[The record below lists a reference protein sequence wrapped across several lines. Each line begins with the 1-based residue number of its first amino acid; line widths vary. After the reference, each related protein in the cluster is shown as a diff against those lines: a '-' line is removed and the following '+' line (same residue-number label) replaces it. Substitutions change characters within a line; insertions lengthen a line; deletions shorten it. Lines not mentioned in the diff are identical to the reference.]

1 MTTPSAL
8 SPPSTQGRTAPAAP
22 ELTLVIPVHNEAD
35 VLPTLLNRLTEL
47 RLALATTIEFL
58 FVDDGSRDN
67 SVALLLQARRR
78 LPGIRVLQLSR
89 NFGKEPAVT
98 AGLHH
103 ARGQAVILLDA
114 DLQDPPELIP
124 EMVAHWRKGA
134 DVVLMKRR
142 TRAGESWLKRTT
154 ASAFYRLINR
164 ISDAPIPVDTGD
176 FRLMSRR
183 TVDAINQLPE
193 RNRYLKGMF
202 AWVGMPTV
210 TLEFDR
216 DPRLAGQT
224 KWNYLKL
231 MHLAMEGITSF
242 SIRPLRV
249 ALVLG
254 LAAATTGGLF
264 GAWQVLKA
272 LIMGVSTPGY
282 ASMIAIITFLSGIQ
296 LLCVGLLGEY
306 VGRIYLETKQR
317 PVYIIADDSDE
328 HQEDA
333 YQKLRVANDDTDH

>member
-1 MTTPSAL
+1 MTPTDPLL
-8 SPPSTQGRTAPAAP
+8 SI
-22 ELTLVIPVHNEAD
+22 VIPVHNEAD
-35 VLPTLLNRLTEL
+35 VIATLLNRLVLVCRQLGTATEL
-47 RLALATTIEFL
+47 L

-78 LPGIRVLQLSR
+78 YPDIRVLQLSR
-89 NFGKEPAVT
+89 NFGKEAAVS
-98 AGLHH
+98 AGLTH
-103 ARGQAVILLDA
+103 AKGDAVILMDA

-124 EMVAHWRKGA
+124 DMVAQWRNGA

-142 TRAGESWLKRTT
+142 TRAGESWLKRAT
-154 ASAFYRLINR
+154 ASLFYRLINH

-183 TVDAINQLPE
+183 TVDALNQLPE

-216 DPRLAGQT
+216 DPRLAGKT

-231 MHLAMEGITSF
+231 AHLAMEGITSF
-242 SIRPLRV
+242 STRPLRI
-249 ALVLG
+249 ALILG
-254 LAAATTGGLF
+254 LLAAGAGGLF
-264 GAWQVLKA
+264 GTWEVLKA
-272 LIMGVSTPGY
+272 LLMGVSTPGY
-282 ASMIAIITFLSGIQ
+282 ASMIAMITFLSGVQ

-306 VGRIYLETKQR
+306 VGRIYMETKQR
-317 PVYIIADDSDE
+317 PVFILAEDSDE
-328 HQEDA
+328 HIQE
-333 YQKLRVANDDTDH
+333 YQPTLRVAGNDKNH

>member
-1 MTTPSAL
+1 MTPTDPLL
-8 SPPSTQGRTAPAAP
+8 SI
-22 ELTLVIPVHNEAD
+22 VIPVHNEAD
-35 VLPTLLNRLTEL
+35 VIATLLNRLVLVCRQLGTATEL
-47 RLALATTIEFL
+47 L

-78 LPGIRVLQLSR
+78 YPDIRVLQLSR
-89 NFGKEPAVT
+89 NFGKEAAVS
-98 AGLHH
+98 AGLTH
-103 ARGQAVILLDA
+103 AKGDAVILMDA

-124 EMVAHWRKGA
+124 DMVAQWRNGA

-142 TRAGESWLKRTT
+142 TRAGESWLKRAT
-154 ASAFYRLINR
+154 ASLFYRLINH

-183 TVDAINQLPE
+183 TVDALNQLPE

-216 DPRLAGQT
+216 DPRLAGKT

-231 MHLAMEGITSF
+231 AHLAMEGITSF
-242 SIRPLRV
+242 STRPLRI
-249 ALVLG
+249 ALILG
-254 LAAATTGGLF
+254 LLAAGAGGLF
-264 GAWQVLKA
+264 GIWEVLKA
-272 LIMGVSTPGY
+272 LLMGVSTPGY
-282 ASMIAIITFLSGIQ
+282 ASMIAMITFLSGVQ

-306 VGRIYLETKQR
+306 VGRIYMETKQR
-317 PVYIIADDSDE
+317 PVFILAEDSDE
-328 HQEDA
+328 HIQQ
-333 YQKLRVANDDTDH
+333 YQPTLRIAGNDQKH

>member
-1 MTTPSAL
+1 MTSTNPRL
-8 SPPSTQGRTAPAAP
+8 S
-22 ELTLVIPVHNEAD
+22 VVVPVHNEAD
-35 VLPTLLNRLTEL
+35 VIPTLLNRLVLVCRKLEMTTEL
-47 RLALATTIEFL
+47 L

-78 LPGIRVLQLSR
+78 YPDIRVLQLSR
-89 NFGKEPAVT
+89 NFGKEAAVT
-98 AGLHH
+98 AGL
-103 ARGQAVILLDA
+103 ANAKGDAVILMDA

-124 EMVAHWRKGA
+124 DMVAQWRKGT

-142 TRAGESWLKRTT
+142 SRAGESWLKRAT
-154 ASAFYRLINR
+154 ASLFYRLINR
-164 ISDAPIPVDTGD
+164 ISDATIPVDTGD

-183 TVDAINQLPE
+183 TVDALNRLPE

-216 DPRLAGQT
+216 DPRLAGKT

-231 MHLAMEGITSF
+231 AHLAMEGITSF
-242 SIRPLRV
+242 STRPLRI

-254 LAAATTGGLF
+254 LLAAGAGGLF
-264 GAWQVLKA
+264 GTWEVLKA
-272 LIMGVSTPGY
+272 LVMGVSTPGY
-282 ASMIAIITFLSGIQ
+282 ASMIAMITFLSGVQ

-306 VGRIYLETKQR
+306 VGRIYMETKQR
-317 PVYIIADDSDE
+317 PVFILADDTDNRINE
-328 HQEDA
+328 
-333 YQKLRVANDDTDH
+333 YQPTLRVAGESNGQ

>member
-1 MTTPSAL
+1 MKCPDPLL
-8 SPPSTQGRTAPAAP
+8 SV
-22 ELTLVIPVHNEAD
+22 VIPVHNEAD
-35 VLPTLLNRLTEL
+35 VLQTLLNRLVLVCRRLAMRTEL
-47 RLALATTIEFL
+47 L
-58 FVDDGSRDN
+58 FVDDGSRDH

-78 LPGIRVLQLSR
+78 YPGIRVLQLSR
-89 NFGKEPAVT
+89 NFGKEAAVT
-98 AGLHH
+98 AGLKH
-103 ARGQAVILLDA
+103 AKGDAVILLDA

-124 EMVAHWRKGA
+124 DMVAEWQQGA

-142 TRAGESWLKRTT
+142 SRAGEGWIKRTT
-154 ASAFYRLINR
+154 ASVFYRLINR

-183 TVDAINQLPE
+183 TVDALNRLPE

-216 DPRLAGQT
+216 DPRAAGTT

-231 MHLAMEGITSF
+231 LHLAMEGITSF
-242 SIRPLRV
+242 SIRPLRI

-254 LAAATTGGLF
+254 LLAAGAGGLF
-264 GAWQVLKA
+264 GTWEVLKA
-272 LIMGVSTPGY
+272 LMWGISTPGY
-282 ASMIAIITFLSGIQ
+282 ASLIAVITFLSGVQ

-306 VGRIYLETKQR
+306 VGRIYMETKQR
-317 PVYIIADDSDE
+317 PVFI
-328 HQEDA
+328 
-333 YQKLRVANDDTDH
+333 VADDTDDTLSDYQPSLKVAGERNG

>member
-1 MTTPSAL
+1 MT
-8 SPPSTQGRTAPAAP
+8 PPSRPRSNP
-22 ELTLVIPVHNEAD
+22 MLSILVPVHNEAD
-35 VLPTLLNRLTEL
+35 VLPTLLNRLALVCRKLRAPVEL
-47 RLALATTIEFL
+47 L

-67 SVALLLQARRR
+67 SVKLLLTARHHNADIR
-78 LPGIRVLQLSR
+78 LIRLSR
-89 NFGKEPAVT
+89 NFGKEAAVT
-98 AGLHH
+98 AGLAH
-103 ARGQAVILLDA
+103 ARGDAVVLMDA

-124 EMVAHWRKGA
+124 DMVSEWQRGA

-142 TRAGESWLKRTT
+142 SRAGESWLKRTT
-154 ASAFYRLINR
+154 ARLFYRLINR

-183 TVDAINQLPE
+183 TVDALNRLPE

-216 DPRLAGQT
+216 DPRAAGNT

-231 MHLAMEGITSF
+231 GHLAMEGITSF
-242 SIRPLRV
+242 STRPLRL

-254 LAAATTGGLF
+254 FLAAGAGGLF
-264 GAWQVLKA
+264 GTWEVLKA
-272 LIMGVSTPGY
+272 LVFGVSTPGY
-282 ASMIAIITFLSGIQ
+282 ASMIAVVTFLSGVQ

-317 PVYIIADDSDE
+317 PNFIVSDDTAS
-328 HQEDA
+328 HA
-333 YQKLRVANDDTDH
+333 PSPMLRVAGDDHHR

>member
-1 MTTPSAL
+1 MNSRAKTYPDPML
-8 SPPSTQGRTAPAAP
+8 SI
-22 ELTLVIPVHNEAD
+22 VIPVHNEAE
-35 VLPTLLNRLTEL
+35 VIPTLLNRLTQVTRTLDGPVEL
-47 RLALATTIEFL
+47 L

-78 LPGIRVLQLSR
+78 HPGIRVLQLSR
-89 NFGKEPAVT
+89 NFGKEAAVS
-98 AGLHH
+98 AGLQH
-103 ARGQAVILLDA
+103 ARGEAVILMDA
-114 DLQDPPELIP
+114 DLQDPPERIP
-124 EMVAHWRKGA
+124 DMLAAWRKGA

-142 TRAGESWLKRTT
+142 TRAGESWLKRLT
-154 ASAFYRLINR
+154 AHLFYRLINR

-183 TVDAINQLPE
+183 TVDALNRLPE

-216 DPRLAGQT
+216 DPRLAGRT

-242 SIRPLRV
+242 STRPLRL

-254 LAAATTGGLF
+254 LLAAGTGGLF
-264 GAWQVLKA
+264 GVWEVLKA
-272 LIMGVSTPGY
+272 LIFGIDTPGY
-282 ASMIAIITFLSGIQ
+282 ASMITMITFLSGVQ
-296 LLCVGLLGEY
+296 LLCLGLLGEY
-306 VGRIYLETKQR
+306 VGRIYMETKQR
-317 PVYIIADDSDE
+317 PVFIVAEDSDDSA
-328 HQEDA
+328 HRHLPQ
-333 YQKLRVANDDTDH
+333 LRVAGHDPDH